1 MMVYTSPGIQ
11 IRIVLIQGL
20 LIDVQFDKSKLYTP
34 SKSKINSWYWNDL
47 FRFYEEMI

>member
-34 SKSKINSWYWNDL
+34 SKSKLIVGIG
-47 FRFYEEMI
+47 MIYFDSMKR

>member
-20 LIDVQFDKSKLYTP
+20 LNRCSIWQV
-34 SKSKINSWYWNDL
+34 
-47 FRFYEEMI
+47 